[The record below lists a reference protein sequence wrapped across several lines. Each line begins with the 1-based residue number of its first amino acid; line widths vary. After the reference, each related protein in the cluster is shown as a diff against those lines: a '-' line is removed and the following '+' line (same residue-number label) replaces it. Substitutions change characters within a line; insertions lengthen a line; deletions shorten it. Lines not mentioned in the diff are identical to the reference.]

1 MAGTAAVLVDGD
13 VIGEVPVSLVMRVIS
28 SIGSSIAEDA
38 GSPVSERYQA
48 PNAYRGALSM
58 VEVIVAPSKRELA
71 QAEAESSEA
80 LSRQ

>member
-1 MAGTAAVLVDGD
+1 VLVDGEA
-13 VIGEVPVSLVMRVIS
+13 VAEAPVSLVMRVIS
-28 SIGSSIAEDA
+28 SVGSSIAEDV
-38 GSPVSERYQA
+38 GSAVSMRYRA

-71 QAEAESSEA
+71 QAEAESAEA